1 MTENDVI
8 AKLMVLV
15 CWSVGCG
22 SAHNHKLALR
32 CRFSDSTGISNI
44 YHTYRQT
51 KAQAG
56 TETQTEIHRKDMTHR
71 DTLTQTDR
79 VNGPSVPV
87 SCTAIS
93 QCLDKDA
100 KFFKT
105 SISADAH
112 TNDTQTETFVTCT
125 YACYRQLTAH
135 TRYTTRD
142 QLTLLHR
149 SAPDTTWIRSELP
162 CNTVVIHHSWKDK
175 EITG

>member
-15 CWSVGCG
+15 CWSVGCE

-32 CRFSDSTGISNI
+32 CRFSDTTGISNI

-56 TETQTEIHRKDMTHR
+56 TETQTEIHRKDMTHK

-93 QCLDKDA
+93 QRLDEDA
-100 KFFKT
+100 KFFQT
-105 SISADAH
+105 SIGADAH
-112 TNDTQTETFVTCT
+112 TNDTQTETLVTWT
-125 YACYRQLTAH
+125 H
-135 TRYTTRD
+135 THVTD
-142 QLTLLHR
+142 
-149 SAPDTTWIRSELP
+149 
-162 CNTVVIHHSWKDK
+162 N
-175 EITG
+175 